1 MRKSTLGRLK
11 SQMRTPD
18 VLDKWSPYEV
28 AVFEG
33 SMCVMGKQPHVV
45 AQVIGTKTTQEVMEF
60 YYLWK
65 KSKNYAKWKQTFKP
79 PGQPAEAE

>member
-1 MRKSTLGRLK
+1 
-11 SQMRTPD
+11 
-18 VLDKWSPYEV
+18 
-28 AVFEG
+28 
-33 SMCVMGKQPHVV
+33 MCVMGKQPHVV